1 MGEDAVE
8 RPGNTL
14 GFERLDEQSRVPD
27 LPPSAAAHEAAKL
40 IFLRPPSPGRH
51 LLKRAEAVQVV
62 VGAKDLH
69 DPRGS
74 ERTDELLLQI
84 GIADVE
90 AEPFH
95 LGTREVAPEPG
106 ALESPSEDR
115 LLTGVA
121 ETCEPRGPGR
131 GQLFEKGADSMRTS
145 QALDA
150 HSTGRKVDAA
160 PLGQRLDR
168 DLVALALHDQN
179 RAHVVSE
186 PAEGLG

>member
-8 RPGNTL
+8 RSGNTL

-27 LPPSAAAHEAAKL
+27 LPPSAAAHEAPKL
-40 IFLRPPSPGRH
+40 IFFGPPSPGRH

-62 VGAKDLH
+62 VGPKDLH
-69 DPRGS
+69 DSRGS
-74 ERTDELLLQI
+74 ERTDELLLQV

-90 AEPFH
+90 AELFH

-121 ETCEPRGPGR
+121 ETSEPRGPG
-131 GQLFEKGADSMRTS
+131 GSQLLEKAPDSMRTS

-160 PLGQRLDR
+160 PLGQRLER
-168 DLVALALHDQN
+168 DLVALAFHDQN
-179 RAHVVSE
+179 RWHVVGE
-186 PAEGLG
+186 PAERLG